1 MELLKNVAPHFM
13 NQTEKSVFK
22 KEDFRG
28 KN

>member
-1 MELLKNVAPHFM
+1 MELFKKVALHFM

-22 KEDFRG
+22 EEDFRG